1 MRPPLNF
8 IKKCYYLKFVPFA
21 GSNGGAMPSYSSSG
35 RGASRDPRDPRMRS
49 ASNNGMPGGGG
60 PPRGRGGR
68 R

>member
-1 MRPPLNF
+1 
-8 IKKCYYLKFVPFA
+8 
-21 GSNGGAMPSYSSSG
+21 MPSYSSSG